1 MTATAAPA
9 TTITTTRRRR
19 RTHGSY
25 APPVAEMNPAEAQA
39 FLEEPVR
46 PAMLATVRPDGRPHL
61 TPIWID
67 LDDDGCVVFTTG
79 ADTVKGRALRSEPR
93 VAICVDD
100 DRPPFSYVLIEGT
113 AQVSTDPDEML
124 VWATRIGGRYM
135 GADRAEEFGRRN
147 AVDTELL
154 VRVTPT
160 RIVSR
165 KNVSD

>member
-1 MTATAAPA
+1 MTA
-9 TTITTTRRRR
+9 
-19 RTHGSY
+19 
-25 APPVAEMNPAEAQA
+25 AEARA
-39 FLEEPVR
+39 FIEEPVR
-46 PAMLATVRPDGRPHL
+46 PALLATVRGDGRPHL
-61 TPIWID
+61 APIWID
-67 LDDDGCVVFTTG
+67 LDDDGSVVFTTG
-79 ADTVKGRALRSEPR
+79 ADTVKGRAIRAEPR

-100 DRPPFSYVLIEGT
+100 DQPPFSYVLIEGT
-113 AQVSTDPDEML
+113 ARVSADLDEML

-147 AVDTELL
+147 AVETELL

>member
-1 MTATAAPA
+1 MTA
-9 TTITTTRRRR
+9 
-19 RTHGSY
+19 
-25 APPVAEMNPAEAQA
+25 AEARA

-61 TPIWID
+61 APIWID

-79 ADTVKGRALRSEPR
+79 ADTVKGRAVRAEPR

-100 DRPPFSYVLIEGT
+100 DQLPFSYVLIEGT
-113 AQVSTDPDEML
+113 AQVSTDMEEML

-147 AVDTELL
+147 AVETELL
-154 VRVTPT
+154 VMVTPT
-160 RIVSR
+160 RIISH
-165 KNVSD
+165 KNISD

>member
-1 MTATAAPA
+1 MTA
-9 TTITTTRRRR
+9 
-19 RTHGSY
+19 
-25 APPVAEMNPAEAQA
+25 AEARA

-61 TPIWID
+61 APIWIE
-67 LDDDGCVVFTTG
+67 LDDDGSVVFTTG
-79 ADTVKGRALRSEPR
+79 ADTVKGRAIRAEPR

-100 DRPPFSYVLIEGT
+100 DQPPFSYVLIEGT
-113 AQVSTDPDEML
+113 AEVSTDLEEML

-135 GADRAEEFGRRN
+135 GAERAEEFGRRN
-147 AVDTELL
+147 AVETELL